1 MYLHY
6 IETVRRT
13 QSLFIYFLD
22 GYLVFYSRN
31 YNTDLYNIG
40 YTMVSDPYTKAGP
53 DVFHG
58 TPIRGM
64 YTATLGWYNYL
75 AVLS

>member
-1 MYLHY
+1 M
-6 IETVRRT
+6 
-13 QSLFIYFLD
+13 
-22 GYLVFYSRN
+22 
-31 YNTDLYNIG
+31 DLYNIG
-40 YTMVSDPYTKAGP
+40 YAMVSGPYTKAGP